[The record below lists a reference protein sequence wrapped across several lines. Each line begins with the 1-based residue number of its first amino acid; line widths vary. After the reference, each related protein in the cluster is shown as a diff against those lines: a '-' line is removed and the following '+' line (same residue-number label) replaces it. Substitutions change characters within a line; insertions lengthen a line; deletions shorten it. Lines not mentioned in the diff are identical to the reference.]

1 MFGLTIR
8 TIKMGNNWVAV
19 TQLAGITLRGKIA
32 KDEQA
37 AVHNLFFELA
47 ASGTENGDNAA
58 LAVGLALSNTTM
70 DNLLSDGSN
79 SSAE

>member
-1 MFGLTIR
+1 MFRLTIH
-8 TIKMGNNWVAV
+8 TLKVGPNWIAA
-19 TQLAGITLRGKIA
+19 TQLAGVTIRGKIA
-32 KDEQA
+32 RDEQA

-58 LAVGLALSNTTM
+58 LAVGMALSNTTM
-70 DNLLSDGSN
+70 DNLLSDGTN